1 MGFFVGG
8 SYSIWP
14 QCQRQYLKWLD
25 ILPAVDGGD
34 SYITMI
40 KQKNSFQI
48 SNSKKYSSLL
58 EQLIAWA
65 AAIILAALIAF
76 STSPAMAQGA
86 GQFSL
91 PTSIPFLG
99 AFSDITPANFLPE
112 VQNLV
117 RENNARDLVS
127 LGKQAA
133 GIALHIEEL
142 QIRFLQS
149 QICNSNLIPAQY
161 GKEVQLGC
169 DLLGA
174 QAELNN
180 IKQKALNLVSR

>member
-1 MGFFVGG
+1 
-8 SYSIWP
+8 
-14 QCQRQYLKWLD
+14 
-25 ILPAVDGGD
+25 
-34 SYITMI
+34 MI
-40 KQKNSFQI
+40 KQKDSFENNDSQENSGI
-48 SNSKKYSSLL
+48 L
-58 EQLIAWA
+58 EQLVAWVFA
-65 AAIILAALIAF
+65 FILAAVIAL

-133 GIALHIEEL
+133 GVVLHIEEL
-142 QIRFLQS
+142 QIRFLQI

-161 GKEVQLGC
+161 GKEVQIGC

-174 QAELNN
+174 QAQLNK
-180 IKQKALNLVSR
+180 IKQKALDLVSQ